1 MKIAMSRYFVVLPL
15 VLIASTFLP
24 KVSHADFFV
33 GVRAGVT
40 DVSIDNF
47 EVDESP
53 SNAGLLLGYKL
64 PFFLSR
70 ISLEADFTRSV
81 SDGEVAG
88 SDLGVDS
95 NGLFLA
101 YRTSGFF
108 YLKGRVGLMKAE
120 LTGDFAESEN
130 GEAYGVALGLRF
142 ASLAAELDHTV
153 IDDDVGY
160 TSVALIF
167 NF

>member
-1 MKIAMSRYFVVLPL
+1 MKIAMPRYFLVLPL
-15 VLIASTFLP
+15 ILIASTFLP
-24 KVSHADFFV
+24 KVSHAGLYL

-40 DVSIDNF
+40 DVSIDNI

-53 SNAGLLLGYKL
+53 ANAGLILGYKL
-64 PFFLSR
+64 PFIFSR
-70 ISLEADFTRSV
+70 ISVEADLTRSV
-81 SDGEVAG
+81 DDGEADG

-95 NGLFLA
+95 NGVFLA

-108 YLKGRVGLMKAE
+108 YLKGRVGLMRAG